1 VREGIVLLP
10 EDRRHQGLVDSFGI
24 RENTTLATL
33 RRFRRGGLP
42 MPSRR
47 RESLATA
54 ELIDGLKIRAR
65 GPEQGVAS
73 LSGGNQQ
80 KVVIAKWMLREGK
93 LLMFDEPTQGIDV
106 EAKEEVYTLMER
118 FAEGGAS
125 VLLISSEF
133 SELVAVCRRVIVL
146 REGRVAATL
155 TGPDVTE
162 RTITDACYQA
172 GAVPTA

>member
-1 VREGIVLLP
+1 
-10 EDRRHQGLVDSFGI
+10 
-24 RENTTLATL
+24 
-33 RRFRRGGLP
+33 

-47 RESLATA
+47 REGRATT
-54 ELIDGLKIRAR
+54 ELMDGLKIRAR
-65 GPEQGVAS
+65 GPEQVVAS

-118 FAEGGAS
+118 FADGGAS

-133 SELVAVCRRVIVL
+133 SELVGVCRRVIVL
-146 REGRVAATL
+146 REGAIAATL
-155 TGPDVTE
+155 EGADVTE
-162 RTITDACYQA
+162 RAITDACYGA
-172 GAVPTA
+172 GAAPTA

>member
-1 VREGIVLLP
+1 
-10 EDRRHQGLVDSFGI
+10 
-24 RENTTLATL
+24 
-33 RRFRRGGLP
+33 

-47 RESLATA
+47 REGRATT
-54 ELIDGLKIRAR
+54 ELMDGLKIRAR
-65 GPEQGVAS
+65 GPEQVVAS

-118 FAEGGAS
+118 FADGGAS

-133 SELVAVCRRVIVL
+133 SELVGVCRRVIVL
-146 REGRVAATL
+146 REGAIAATL
-155 TGPDVTE
+155 EGADVTE
-162 RTITDACYQA
+162 RTITDACY
-172 GAVPTA
+172 GASAAPTA